1 LICSQF
7 EIYVFFL
14 FRLGGILAG
23 YGNLVI
29 EHPKADLLF
38 DQSNIHVDVVGD
50 FYIFN
55 PEVNK
60 ELTGK
65 LLLKHCI
72 VSEMPHNSPLQL

>member
-1 LICSQF
+1 M
-7 EIYVFFL
+7 
-14 FRLGGILAG
+14 AG

-38 DQSNIHVDVVGD
+38 DLSNIHVDVVGD

-65 LLLKHCI
+65 
-72 VSEMPHNSPLQL
+72 QLFKILHVKCP